1 MSLYY
6 LNTVEPID
14 LFRLDA
20 FEALTSAFKGK
31 AEIVLGQILGSYKFY

>member
-1 MSLYY
+1 MNLNS

-31 AEIVLGQILGSYKFY
+31 AEIVLG